1 MQDIRT
7 ITLDL
12 DDTLWPIAP
21 VIERAERRL
30 YAWLHEHYPRITER
44 FPAPSLLRLRQE
56 IVLEHPDK
64 GHDYYFLRRAVLRH
78 IGEQAGYGSA
88 YIDDAMEVFHA
99 ERNAVE
105 LYPDVRPSLE
115 ALGRHYRIVAVTNGN
130 ANLERIGIGDLFDE
144 VVSAANAGVAKPARE
159 IFEVAVE
166 AGGAS
171 AHETLHVGDHPEI
184 DVIGASAAGLRAA
197 WINRNGHEWPRQLQ
211 QPDAIVRDVGELL
224 AILRGAAT

>member
-12 DDTLWPIAP
+12 DDTLWPIGP

-30 YAWLHEHYPRITER
+30 YGWLHEHYPRITER
-44 FPAPSLLRLRQE
+44 FPAPALLQLRQE
-56 IVLEHPDK
+56 IAAEFPHM
-64 GHDYYFLRRAVLRH
+64 GHDYYFLRRAVLER
-78 IGEQAGYGSA
+78 IGEQAGYGDG
-88 YIDDAMEVFHA
+88 YVDDAMAVFHA
-99 ERNAVE
+99 ERNTVE

-115 ALGRHYRIVAVTNGN
+115 ALGRDYRIVAVTNGN
-130 ANLERIGIGDLFDE
+130 ASLEHIGIRDLFDE

-166 AGGAS
+166 AGGAA

-184 DVIGASAAGLRAA
+184 DVVGASEAGLRAA
-197 WINRNGHEWPRQLQ
+197 WLNRNGHEWPAHLRP
-211 QPDAIVRDVGELL
+211 PDAIVHDVDELL
-224 AILRGAAT
+224 QMLRGAPA